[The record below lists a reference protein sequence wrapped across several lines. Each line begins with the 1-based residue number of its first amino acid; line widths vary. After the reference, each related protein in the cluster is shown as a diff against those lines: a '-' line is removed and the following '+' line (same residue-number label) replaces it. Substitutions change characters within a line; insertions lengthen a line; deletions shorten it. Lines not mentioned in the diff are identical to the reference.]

1 MLGLFLDSLWSDPH
15 QFVYV
20 VVTVVVSVT
29 LHELAHGF
37 AALRL
42 GDPTPRQSG
51 HWTWNPMVHMG
62 GASVVMLLLFG
73 VAFGAMPVDP
83 TRLRGRWSEAIV
95 AAAGPLTNVLLALVA
110 ASVLAGWQLA
120 VDGEA
125 ATVLQE
131 NLRQFVYVFA
141 VVNLALAMFN
151 MLPVPPF
158 DGAHVLGGFVPSY
171 RRWLQS
177 VQDPRIFLVVLVL
190 VFVGVGQ
197 VEGGVTAPAA
207 AGVNGYLGWIYALAG
222 R

>member
-1 MLGLFLDSLWSDPH
+1 M
-15 QFVYV
+15 
-20 VVTVVVSVT
+20 
-29 LHELAHGF
+29 
-37 AALRL
+37 
-42 GDPTPRQSG
+42 
-51 HWTWNPMVHMG
+51 
-62 GASVVMLLLFG
+62 
-73 VAFGAMPVDP
+73 
-83 TRLRGRWSEAIV
+83 

-110 ASVLAGWQLA
+110 ASILAGWQLA

-151 MLPVPPF
+151 MLPLPPF

-207 AGVNGYLGWIYALAG
+207 AGINGYLGWIYALAG